1 MRAKQKATGCEYP
14 VVESMIK
21 MISSRIF
28 PRHRAFLRPFIAITL
43 ALLLCALYW
52 AQLLRYQASELEDNK
67 YQTRLRAV
75 QMSAAMVTQ
84 VSSSIASLE
93 YLAHTLATKFVTD
106 RAPDFPRS
114 VETALK
120 TFPRDS
126 ILQIAVADVS
136 GNLVYSS
143 LSDPQGAAPKVS
155 IADREHFQVHT
166 HGGPAKL
173 FISRPIMGRV
183 SGKWSLQFSYPV
195 ERAGQFAG
203 VLVLSIS
210 PDYISNYFREVFSGG
225 SDVAFVVRNDGSYLA
240 RSVMQDKAMTQW
252 VSPEREFVRM
262 PQKNQGEYHVKA
274 KVDGVERYYAWN
286 RLKNYPLV
294 VSVGL
299 DSERALENL
308 HEAISDSRWR
318 NALGTLV
325 ILAAVLWIVSLFER
339 VRRKQI
345 LLQEHMRRF
354 EMALE
359 GGAFGVWDWDLSN
372 DHMNIDTRIHFILG
386 ITPDDLEQSIEGIR
400 RLIHPDDWPAVYAEL
415 EQVRHGKTDNFENEH
430 RMLRSDG
437 GWCWISARGRVI
449 LYDEDGRARKVF
461 GIFTDI
467 SARREVEAARREL
480 EQRLTKLVAQVPG
493 VVYQYRQRPDG
504 SGYFPYASPHIVDIY
519 DTTPEEAAKDI
530 AFLLE
535 HVHPQDQPQLRASI
549 DESARAL
556 TPWFNEY
563 RFVRDNGEIRWL
575 AGCSNPE
582 READGNT
589 LWHGYIQDVTKQ
601 HAEHEAL
608 QQREERLRLTVLAV
622 QDGLWNWDL
631 GSGQIQLDARC
642 YEMLGYP
649 AHDDTIQF
657 DDWSQWLHP
666 HDRMSVLQQLQAQI
680 ERSEPFH
687 VETRLL
693 TSQGDWC
700 WVEIRGQI
708 TQELNGKGQQ
718 VIGTQTDISQR
729 MADTTL
735 RRALLDNEAAALF
748 VTTPQRIIRLANQ
761 RAIDTFS
768 EDGLALTGRSI
779 RIIHPDDDSFDT
791 FGGYYRTVRQDGGI
805 NIDYQQFIV
814 GGELRWFAVRGSL
827 LDPDNP
833 EGDLIWT
840 MVDTTERRRI
850 EDALRSTRAHL
861 FEVIQHFPGGVLAQN
876 QNGDVVVANRVI
888 CDLLGVQTPPV
899 ALTGINREAFRK
911 MISQDILDTFQ
922 ESVEDGEYSLPDG
935 RTIRINLIPLKNGE
949 DNIGRLM
956 IVSDVTERRRHEQ
969 NLEYLATT
977 DALTGLANRRA
988 FMARLQAE
996 LTLIAQGG
1004 KGGMLIMLDLDH
1016 FKHVND
1022 SFGHAAGD
1030 AVLVYLA
1037 GLLHGN
1043 TMRKD
1048 DLAGR
1053 LGGEEFAVLL
1063 PNTSAEDGMMV
1074 TERLRL
1080 ALEDSM
1086 IDSGEGHCIRI
1097 TLSGG
1102 IAPLNGSP
1110 ESILAEADAALYR
1123 AKNGGRNR
1131 IVKAQK

>member
-1 MRAKQKATGCEYP
+1 MRAKQKATGCECP
-14 VVESMIK
+14 AVESMIK
-21 MISSRIF
+21 MISSRIS

-84 VSSSIASLE
+84 VSSLIASLE

-126 ILQIAVADVS
+126 ILQIAVADAR

-155 IADREHFQVHT
+155 IADREHFQAHT

-240 RSVMQDKAMTQW
+240 RSVMQDKVMTQW
-252 VSPEREFVRM
+252 VAPEREFVRM

-318 NALGTLV
+318 NALGTLL
-325 ILAAVLWIVSLFER
+325 ILAAVSWIVSLFER

-345 LLQEHMRRF
+345 LLQENMQRF

-372 DHMNIDTRIHFILG
+372 DHMNIDSRIHFILG
-386 ITPDDLEQSIEGIR
+386 ITSDDLEQSIEGIR

-415 EQVRHGKTDNFENEH
+415 EQIRHGKTDNFENEY

-449 LYDEDGRARKVF
+449 LHDEDGRARKVF

-467 SARREVEAARREL
+467 SARREAEAARVEL

-530 AFLLE
+530 TFLLE
-535 HVHPQDQPQLRASI
+535 HVHPQDQPQLCASI
-549 DESARAL
+549 DESARSL
-556 TPWFNEY
+556 TLWSAEY
-563 RFVRDNGEIRWL
+563 RFIRENGDIRWL
-575 AGCSNPE
+575 SGVANPE

-589 LWHGYIQDVTKQ
+589 LWHGYIQDVTRQ

-608 QQREERLRLTVLAV
+608 QRSEERLRLTTLAV
-622 QDGLWNWDL
+622 RDGLWSWDL
-631 GSGQIQLDARC
+631 DSGQMQLDARC
-642 YEMLGYP
+642 HEMLAYP
-649 AHDDTIQF
+649 AQDGTIQF
-657 DDWSQWLHP
+657 DEWCQWLHP
-666 HDRMSVLQQLQAQI
+666 QEAQNVIQLLREQV
-680 ERSEPFH
+680 ERREPFS
-687 VETRLL
+687 VETRLRA
-693 TSQGDWC
+693 SNGDWC
-700 WVEIRGQI
+700 WVKIRGQI
-708 TQELNGKGQQ
+708 TQEVNGREQQ
-718 VIGTQTDISQR
+718 VIGTQTDITQR
-729 MADTTL
+729 MAETKL
-735 RRALLDNEAAALF
+735 RSALLDNAAAALV
-748 VTTPQRIIRLANQ
+748 VTTPERIVRLANQ

-768 EDGLALTGRSI
+768 ENGQSLIGSSI
-779 RIIHPDDDSFDT
+779 RAIHPDDSSFAS
-791 FGGYYRTVRQDGGI
+791 FGRYCETVRRDGEI
-805 NIDYQQFIV
+805 NIDYQQFV
-814 GGELRWFAVRGSL
+814 VEGQLRWFAVRGSL
-827 LDPDNP
+827 LDPEIP

-840 MVDTTERRRI
+840 LVDTTELRRAD
-850 EDALRSTRAHL
+850 DALRDARAHL
-861 FEVIQHFPGGVLAQN
+861 LEVIQHFPGGVLAQN
-876 QNGDVVVANRVI
+876 QDGDVVVANKTI
-888 CDLLGVQTPPV
+888 CDLLGVKLPPSELIGISWDDFRELIAKDV
-899 ALTGINREAFRK
+899 LATFGGAL
-911 MISQDILDTFQ
+911 
-922 ESVEDGEYSLPDG
+922 EDGEYGLSDG
-935 RTIRINLIPLKNGE
+935 HTFRINLIPLKNEEE
-949 DNIGRLM
+949 DIGRLL
-956 IVSDVTERRRHEQ
+956 IVSDITERRRREQ
-969 NLEYLATT
+969 DLEYLATT

-988 FMARLQAE
+988 FMTRLQAE
-996 LTLIAQGG
+996 LTLIEQGG

-1037 GLLHGN
+1037 GLLHGH

-1074 TERLRL
+1074 AERLRI
-1080 ALEDSM
+1080 ALEDSK
-1086 IDSGEGHCIRI
+1086 INSGEGHCIRI

-1102 IAPLNGSP
+1102 IAPLNGTP

-1123 AKNGGRNR
+1123 AKNSGRNR